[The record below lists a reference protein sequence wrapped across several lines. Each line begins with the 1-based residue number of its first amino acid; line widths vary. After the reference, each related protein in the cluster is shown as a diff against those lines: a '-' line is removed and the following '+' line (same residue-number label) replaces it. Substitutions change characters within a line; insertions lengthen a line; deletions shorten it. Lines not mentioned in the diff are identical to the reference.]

1 MNTTALAL
9 VATIAFAAGTAHADH
24 IAPPAAEQPRT
35 LARYE
40 IDDVVKTVSSDL
52 SRCYLDVAGD
62 LKGAGHLDIKLGI
75 FRKGTVYS
83 VEVATPGVPAKL
95 AKKIDTC
102 VRATVANLKFPA
114 RKADTTVVIPY
125 FFQKTAANAGPY
137 ESCWNPR
144 GCH

>member
-1 MNTTALAL
+1 MTTTTLAL

-24 IAPPAAEQPRT
+24 IASEEPRT

-40 IDDVVKTVSSDL
+40 IDDVVKTVSNEL
-52 SRCYLDVAGD
+52 QRCYLDVAGD
-62 LKGAGHLDIKLGI
+62 VKGAGHLDVKLGI
-75 FRKGTVYS
+75 FRKGTIYS

-95 AKKIDTC
+95 AKKIDAC
-102 VRATVANLKFPA
+102 VRTTVAKLKFPA

-125 FFQKTAANAGPY
+125 FFQKTAATNAGPY